1 MIELL
6 LQAERAMSVGLVDRA
21 EVLYRQVAE
30 ADPQNS
36 IAVVGLA
43 RVALERGDEAG
54 ALALA
59 QRALT
64 IDPENAA
71 AARMVERLDEVIAY
85 RGEAP
90 AATEEPADDSGSGAG
105 QVNDL
110 AAMLPEKAGDLT
122 FERAGYDAESAA
134 VLAASPEVDLHRAV
148 SLVKG
153 GCPVALALQILL

>member
-21 EVLYRQVAE
+21 EVLYTQVAE

-43 RVALERGDEAG
+43 RVALVRGDEAG

-71 AARMVERLDEVIAY
+71 ASRMVERLDEVLAY
-85 RGEAP
+85 RGADAVSAP
-90 AATEEPADDSGSGAG
+90 EVEPAPQVEPPVESIGA
-105 QVNDL
+105 
-110 AAMLPEKAGDLT
+110 AAE
-122 FERAGYDAESAA
+122 AA
-134 VLAASPEVDLHRAV
+134 APP
-148 SLVKG
+148 
-153 GCPVALALQILL
+153 PVVGTWRGFLRRLLRRR